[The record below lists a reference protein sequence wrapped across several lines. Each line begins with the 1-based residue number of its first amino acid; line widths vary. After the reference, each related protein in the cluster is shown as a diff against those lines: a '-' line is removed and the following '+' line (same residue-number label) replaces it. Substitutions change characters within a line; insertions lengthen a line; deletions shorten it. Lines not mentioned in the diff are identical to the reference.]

1 MKFICT
7 LSFFVC
13 LSCFGQET
21 LTVKYFGLTVHPFG
35 DRTAELQPYK
45 LDKNAR
51 FVVNTGVF
59 VGFEKYIYEDLFSLK
74 IIQGVLTDCS
84 NGLAI
89 VTHFGPRIALMKTEK
104 HRVYFGIGPTLLVRD
119 SWRRFGDAYEPS
131 GYFNETYSK
140 TFGDLQW
147 KFIPYAFEIE
157 YDYAFNNHN
166 QFTFSCTPAFPLAG
180 LFSIGW
186 KHWFHWKEYDN
197 DVKVYV
203 PKKR

>member
-1 MKFICT
+1 MKILVF
-7 LSFFVC
+7 LSV
-13 LSCFGQET
+13 LLCFGARAQET
-21 LTVKYFGLTVHPFG
+21 LTVKYFGMTIHPFG

-51 FVVNTGVF
+51 FVVNKGLF
-59 VGFEKYIYEDLFSLK
+59 VGFEKYFYEDLFSVK

-84 NGLAI
+84 DGLAI
-89 VTHFGPRIALMKTEK
+89 VTHIGPRIALMKTEK

-131 GYFNETYSK
+131 GYFNETHSK
-140 TFGDLQW
+140 RLGDLQW

-157 YDYAFNNHN
+157 YDYAFNNNN
-166 QFTFSCTPAFPLAG
+166 QISFSCTPAVPLAA
-180 LFSIGW
+180 LFSLGW
-186 KHWFHWKEYDN
+186 KHWFHWKEYNN